1 MKIAKVLS
9 QKEVE
14 TLPEG
19 THNVGGVLGLCIR
32 KQMTTYRY
40 FLRYHI
46 DGKRFCFNLPRGLTL
61 KQVRQLAQG
70 YRQKLEQGINPKEDV
85 QKKKSDIA
93 TSLTVEGMTFRHLT
107 QQWCDYRKK
116 IHYWDNRQKEYTVIL
131 ARFEKYIY
139 PFIGN
144 KNILN
149 ITSDDIV
156 MILTAMNGSESM
168 TEKVKTLLNHVFKWS
183 IVKKYRTD
191 NPVDHACVLMKD
203 MGVKYKDVRN
213 QPSLDFHEVPS
224 FVKRLVEIHTIPS
237 LMFCFSILTCSRSQ
251 AVRLMTWGEIDFEK
265 KIWVVPE
272 EHDKVKGNT
281 RFRTIMLNE
290 QSLYV
295 LQQCK
300 QLHLSHDSDQ
310 LVFPNVHRGSQPYGD
325 NFFMS
330 FIRVEHAKKK
340 KEDSVGWVDVKTGLR
355 ITQHGF
361 RSSFK
366 TWSVSDELG
375 NNKKYDREVS
385 EYCLLHSKSDP
396 YNGGY
401 ERCDFEIARREMMDD
416 WGKWCWSAINNKV
429 R

>member
-32 KQMTTYRY
+32 KQKTTYRY

-46 DGKRFCFNLPRGLTL
+46 DGRRFCFNLPRGLPL
-61 KQVRQLAQG
+61 KQVRVLAQT
-70 YRQKLEQGINPKEDV
+70 YRQKLDQGINPKEDV
-85 QKKKSDIA
+85 KTKKSKVA
-93 TSLTVEGMTFRHLT
+93 QSLIVDGMTFRQLT
-107 QQWCDYRKK
+107 SQWCDYREK
-116 IHYWDNRQKEYTVIL
+116 IHYWDNRQKEYKVVL
-131 ARFEKYIY
+131 ARFQKYIY
-139 PFIGN
+139 PIIGN

-149 ITSDDIV
+149 ITTDDV
-156 MILTAMNGSESM
+156 VTILSAMNGSESM
-168 TEKVKTLLNHVFKWS
+168 TEKIKTLLNHVFKWA

-191 NPVDHACVLMKD
+191 NPVDHACMLMKD
-203 MGVKYKDVRN
+203 MGMKYKDIRN

-224 FVKRLVEIHTIPS
+224 FIKRLMEIHTIPS
-237 LMFCFSILTCSRSQ
+237 LMFCFSILTCARSQ
-251 AVRLMTWGEIDFEK
+251 TVRLMTWEEIDFEK
-265 KIWVVPE
+265 KIWTVPE
-272 EHDKVKGNT
+272 EHDKVKGGT

-295 LQQCK
+295 LKECKKLQQSYG
-300 QLHLSHDSDQ
+300 LNQ
-310 LVFPNVHRGSQPYGD
+310 LVFPNVHCCLQPYSD

-330 FIRVEHAKKK
+330 FIRVEHERKKK
-340 KEDSVGWVDVKTGLR
+340 DDSVGWVDAKTGLR

-375 NNKKYDREVS
+375 NNKKYDRNVS

-396 YNGGY
+396 YKGGY
-401 ERCDFEIARREMMDD
+401 ERCSFEVARREMMDD
-416 WGKWCWSAINNKV
+416 WGKWCWSAINNE
-429 R
+429 

>member
-1 MKIAKVLS
+1 MKEA
-9 QKEVE
+9 
-14 TLPEG
+14 
-19 THNVGGVLGLCIR
+19 
-32 KQMTTYRY
+32 YRMQRW
-40 FLRYHI
+40 FI
-46 DGKRFCFNLPRGLTL
+46 TMKKADFNRIG
-61 KQVRQLAQG
+61 
-70 YRQKLEQGINPKEDV
+70 
-85 QKKKSDIA
+85 
-93 TSLTVEGMTFRHLT
+93 
-107 QQWCDYRKK
+107 
-116 IHYWDNRQKEYTVIL
+116 
-131 ARFEKYIY
+131 EKYHLSPIVARLIRNRDI
-139 PFIGN
+139 IGDDA
-144 KNILN
+144 IDFYLN
-149 ITSDDIV
+149 GTIADLYDG
-156 MILTAMNGSESM
+156 M
-168 TEKVKTLLNHVFKWS
+168 
-183 IVKKYRTD
+183 
-191 NPVDHACVLMKD
+191 LMKD

-224 FVKRLVEIHTIPS
+224 FVERLVELHTIPS

-265 KIWVVPE
+265 RIWVVPE

-290 QSLYV
+290 QSLYI
-295 LQQCK
+295 LQQCR

-340 KEDSVGWVDVKTGLR
+340 KEDSIGWVDVKTGLR